1 MVLAGRIFAS
11 IAAAALVAGIAP
23 VTPAHAGTKAI
34 KAALPAPEVALTLE
48 ERSELLKAGQYV
60 WNEVSTV
67 SASGPLNVVVSLP
80 LQRMHVYRGGELVA
94 VSTVSTGKEGKETPI
109 GEYPILQK
117 KAMHHSNLYDSA
129 PMPFMQR
136 LTWDGIA
143 LHAGANPGY
152 PASHGCI
159 RLPKAFAQ
167 KLFGATSLGAVVYV
181 TDMADLTIPAAGTL
195 PYYQPETEA
204 DPYIATDDGVAIST
218 TAAR

>member
-1 MVLAGRIFAS
+1 MVLSARVLAS

-23 VTPAHAGTKAI
+23 APAYAGAKAV
-34 KAALPAPEVALTLE
+34 KAALPAPDMDLTLE

-60 WNEVSTV
+60 WDEVSTV
-67 SASGPLNVVVSLP
+67 SAGGPVSVVVSLP
-80 LQRMHVYRGGELVA
+80 LQRMHVYRGGELIA
-94 VSTVSTGKEGKETPI
+94 ASTVSTGKEGKETPV

-117 KAMHHSNLYDSA
+117 RVMHHSNLYDSA

-159 RLPKAFAQ
+159 RLPKQFAQ

-181 TDMADLTIPAAGTL
+181 TDMADLSVPASGTL
-195 PYYQPETEA
+195 PYYQPEAEPYTTEESSV
-204 DPYIATDDGVAIST
+204 IGT

>member
-1 MVLAGRIFAS
+1 MVLSARILAS

-23 VTPAHAGTKAI
+23 TPAVAGAKAI
-34 KAALPAPEVALTLE
+34 KADLAAPEINLSLE

-60 WNEVSTV
+60 WDEVSTV
-67 SASGPLNVVVSLP
+67 SAAGPVSVVVSLP
-80 LQRMHVYRGGELVA
+80 LQRMHVYRGSELVA
-94 VSTVSTGKEGKETPI
+94 VSTVSTGKEGKETPV

-117 KAMHHSNLYDSA
+117 RAVHHSNLYDSA

-167 KLFGATSLGAVVYV
+167 KLFGATSLGAMVYV
-181 TDMADLTIPAAGTL
+181 TDVADLSIPAAGTL
-195 PYYQPETEA
+195 PYYQPETE
-204 DPYIATDDGVAIST
+204 PYPDTNSGSVIQT